1 MAKIVSSA
9 EKVIA
14 SVFWKAKG
22 ILLIDLKKEKT
33 VSGQYYGVLL
43 EKVKTDRGKTFRN
56 GQEKV
61 VSSYTVAFKHCCSE
75 KD

>member
-22 ILLIDLKKEKT
+22 ILLGIDLKKEKNC
-33 VSGQYYGVLL
+33 YWPILW
-43 EKVKTDRGKTFRN
+43 KR
-56 GQEKV
+56 
-61 VSSYTVAFKHCCSE
+61 
-75 KD
+75 